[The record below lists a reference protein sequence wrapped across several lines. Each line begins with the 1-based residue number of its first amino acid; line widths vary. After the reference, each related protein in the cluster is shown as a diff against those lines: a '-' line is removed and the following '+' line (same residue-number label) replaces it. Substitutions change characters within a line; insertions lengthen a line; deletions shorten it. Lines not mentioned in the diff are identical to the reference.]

1 MILEARMPALDAR
14 SALVF
19 AALESVGLLAMLRGY
34 LKWSGRHRRWYR
46 TSTLGERLVMGTI
59 FGGGPLIEILL
70 GLVLII
76 LPPLVL
82 TIHYGMYVVGY
93 VLIGATWVTLG
104 LIAYLY
110 TARPDWA
117 LPRWM
122 KEQNA
127 ESHRSRR

>member
-1 MILEARMPALDAR
+1 MPSLDLR
-14 SALVF
+14 SALVL
-19 AALESVGLLAMLRGY
+19 AALESIGLFAMVRGY

-59 FGGGPLIEILL
+59 FGGGPLIEVLL
-70 GLVLII
+70 GLVLTI

-82 TIHYGMYVVGY
+82 TIHYGQYSAGY

-117 LPRWM
+117 IPRWM
-122 KEQNA
+122 KEG
-127 ESHRSRR
+127 EGRSRESPR